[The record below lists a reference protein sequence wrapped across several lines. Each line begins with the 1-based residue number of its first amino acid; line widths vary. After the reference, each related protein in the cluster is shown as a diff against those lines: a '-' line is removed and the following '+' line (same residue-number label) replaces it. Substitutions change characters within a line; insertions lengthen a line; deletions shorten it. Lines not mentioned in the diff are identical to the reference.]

1 MTKDTDQVIA
11 LAIMSAVSHNVDI
24 PPGPLSLPTT
34 PSTVKLTQLSVRVTD
49 NSTSE
54 YKKIL

>member
-1 MTKDTDQVIA
+1 
-11 LAIMSAVSHNVDI
+11 MSAVSHNVDI